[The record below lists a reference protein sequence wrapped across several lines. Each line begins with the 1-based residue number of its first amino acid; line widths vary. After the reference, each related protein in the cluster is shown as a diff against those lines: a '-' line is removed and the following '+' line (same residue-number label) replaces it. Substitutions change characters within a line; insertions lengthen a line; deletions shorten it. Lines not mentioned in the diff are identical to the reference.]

1 MCPRLL
7 YHVAF
12 LTISRHSRHH
22 MCFRLQSHQLHWPLR
37 SSNPQTWCFNQP
49 RQGLQLQAP
58 VMNTYG
64 HHLRCPLW
72 FNKVAIMAG
81 QLLHPHRR
89 LAEPFNGMQMNKIG
103 DLGHLIFYFLFK
115 RANAKAIAQRK
126 GGG

>member
-1 MCPRLL
+1 M
-7 YHVAF
+7 
-12 LTISRHSRHH
+12 
-22 MCFRLQSHQLHWPLR
+22 
-37 SSNPQTWCFNQP
+37 
-49 RQGLQLQAP
+49 QLQAP

-72 FNKVAIMAG
+72 FNKVTIMAG

-103 DLGHLIFYFLFK
+103 DLGHFNFYFLFK